1 MSVKSTTA
9 RGDYVSV
16 VIPAYNRAHYIHEA
30 LASVFAQGPCIGE
43 IIVVDDGSTDDT
55 VASLKALNDPRI
67 KVVQQT
73 NQGAAAARQ
82 RGWLECH
89 GAWVIF
95 LDSDDAL
102 EPGCVEKQLTAAKQH
117 PGAVVYARTSI
128 HEDELTKPPAMVLS
142 FSEKTGDVLQD
153 LCFYS
158 GGTIFTAIFS
168 AQVLEAVSGFFPEKT
183 DCVSEDIDFAVR
195 LAVKFPFVFL
205 PIVTYRTRNHPAN
218 TYKNRE
224 FQQRIYLSAQRVM
237 QERLPGS
244 PKYWLLRARSQAYFL
259 GLAALVDEE
268 LGRPAKAKERY
279 LQSLKHWPIKL
290 GAWKGF
296 WRTRQAKEAAKA

>member
-1 MSVKSTTA
+1 MSTPHH
-9 RGDYVSV
+9 DFVSV

-43 IIVVDDGSTDDT
+43 IIVVDDGSTDGT
-55 VASLKALNDPRI
+55 VESLQAIKDPRL
-67 KVVQQT
+67 KVIRQP

-82 RGWLECH
+82 NGWRECK
-89 GAWVIF
+89 GAWVVF

-102 EPGCVEKQLTAAKQH
+102 EPGCVEKQLAAAKAN
-117 PGAVVYARTSI
+117 PGAIVYARTSI
-128 HEDELTKPPAMVLS
+128 HEDELSRPPAHVLS
-142 FSEKTGDVLQD
+142 FSEKSGDVLPD
-153 LCFYS
+153 ICFYS
-158 GGTIFTAIFS
+158 GGTIFTAIFP
-168 AQVLEAVSGFFPEKT
+168 AQAMEAVGGFFPEKT

-224 FQQRIYLSAQRVM
+224 FQQRIYLSAQKVM
-237 QERLPGS
+237 QQRLPNT
-244 PKYWLLRARSQAYFL
+244 PTYWLLRARSQAYFL
-259 GLAALVDEE
+259 GLAASVDEE
-268 LGRPAKAKERY
+268 LGRPALAKERY

-296 WRTRQAKEAAKA
+296 WRMRQAKETAKA

>member
-1 MSVKSTTA
+1 MSAATQ
-9 RGDYVSV
+9 DYVSV

-30 LASVFAQGPCIGE
+30 LASVFSQGPCIGE
-43 IIVVDDGSTDDT
+43 IIVVDDGSTDGT
-55 VASLKALNDPRI
+55 VESLQAIKDPRL
-67 KVVQQT
+67 KVISQV

-82 RGWLECH
+82 TGWKECH
-89 GAWVIF
+89 GAWVLF

-102 EPGCVEKQLTAAKQH
+102 EPGCVEKQLVAAKAH
-117 PGAVVYARTSI
+117 PSSIVYARTSI
-128 HEDELTKPPAMVLS
+128 HEEHLNIPPAHVLS
-142 FSEKTGDVLQD
+142 FSQKSGDVLED

-158 GGTIFTAIFS
+158 GGTIFTALFP
-168 AQVLEAVSGFFPEKT
+168 AQALEAVGGFFPEKT

-205 PIVTYRTRNHPAN
+205 PIITYRTRNHPAN

-224 FQQRIYLSAQRVM
+224 FQQRIYLSAQKVM
-237 QERLPGS
+237 QDRLPKT
-244 PKYWLLRARSQAYFL
+244 PKYWLLRARAQAYFL
-259 GLAALVDEE
+259 GLAASVDEE

-279 LQSLKHWPIKL
+279 LQSLKHWPIKV

-296 WRTRQAKEAAKA
+296 LRTRKAKEIA

>member
-1 MSVKSTTA
+1 MSVTASTT

-30 LASVFAQGPCIGE
+30 LASVFAQGPGIGE
-43 IIVVDDGSTDDT
+43 IVVVDDGSTDGT
-55 VASLKALNDPRI
+55 VESLQAIKDPRL
-67 KVVQQT
+67 KVVRQT

-102 EPGCVEKQLTAAKQH
+102 EPGCVEKQLAAAKQH
-117 PGAVVYARTSI
+117 PDSIVYARTSI
-128 HEDELTKPPAMVLS
+128 HEDEVTKPPSMVLS
-142 FSEKTGDVLQD
+142 FSEKSGDVLHD

-158 GGTIFTAIFS
+158 GGTIFTAIFP
-168 AQVLEAVSGFFPEKT
+168 AAALEAVGGFFPEKT

-237 QERLPGS
+237 QQRLPNT
-244 PKYWLLRARSQAYFL
+244 PTYWLLRARSQAYFL
-259 GLAALVDEE
+259 GLAASVDEE
-268 LGRPAKAKERY
+268 LGRPAQAKERY
-279 LQSLKHWPIKL
+279 RQSLKLWPIKL

>member
-1 MSVKSTTA
+1 MSVTDSTA
-9 RGDYVSV
+9 RGNYVSV

-30 LASVFAQGPCIGE
+30 LDSVFAQGPCIGE
-43 IIVVDDGSTDDT
+43 IIVVDDGSTDGT
-55 VASLKALNDPRI
+55 VETLQAIKDSRL
-67 KVVQQT
+67 KVVRQT

-82 RGWLECH
+82 RGWLECQ

-102 EPGCVEKQLTAAKQH
+102 EPGCVEKQLAAAKEN

-128 HEDELTKPPAMVLS
+128 HEDQVTKPPSMVLS
-142 FSEKTGDVLQD
+142 FSQKTGDVLQD

-158 GGTIFTAIFS
+158 GGTIFSAIFS
-168 AQVLEAVSGFFPEKT
+168 AKALEAVGGFFPEKT

-195 LAVKFPFVFL
+195 LAVRFPFVFL
-205 PIVTYRTRNHPAN
+205 PIITYRTRNHPAN

-224 FQQRIYLSAQRVM
+224 FQQRIYLSAQQVM
-237 QERLPGS
+237 AERLPKA

-259 GLAALVDEE
+259 GLAAQVDEE
-268 LGRPAKAKERY
+268 LGRPAKAKVRY

-290 GAWKGF
+290 GAWKGL
-296 WRTRQAKEAAKA
+296 WRTKNSKVAKA